1 MSCNKNVMYSISI
14 YDEQNG
20 NDDIFGY
27 NTIMQNVKGWAECH
41 QRIDKKKKIIIK
53 KKEIHES
60 VKILLFLK
68 SYQLGL
74 WQKMKERNF
83 KQV

>member
-41 QRIDKKKKIIIK
+41 QRIDKKKK
-53 KKEIHES
+53 
-60 VKILLFLK
+60 
-68 SYQLGL
+68 
-74 WQKMKERNF
+74 
-83 KQV
+83 KQ